1 MAKIKS
7 LSAAEY
13 LKEMAD
19 ETNIKVQD
27 IRLVVTSL
35 QKVLAKELA
44 TTGEVR
50 LFDIGKFKLV
60 TTKPRTGINPKTKQK
75 IQIPAGKKIKL
86 TVSKILTD
94 AVDSHK

>member
-1 MAKIKS
+1 MAKIKT

-13 LKEMAD
+13 LKEIAD
-19 ETNIKVQD
+19 ETNLKVQD

-35 QKVLAKELA
+35 QKVLIKELA

-60 TTKPRTGINPKTKQK
+60 TTKPRTGINPKTKEK

-94 AVDSHK
+94 GVDAHK